1 MVAQML
7 RERLGA
13 RGVLLAR
20 ALLVLVAAGIAA
32 LLSQGCGSAIRV
44 HAEGAAISTVAI
56 EGAQGVYLSELD
68 RQMSACGDIA
78 CVEVTRSRLRTVE
91 TALDTADTA
100 VRAWRDAIEV
110 ALVAEESPALLDA
123 LLVAALRVLARWGD
137 ARTIAAP
144 YGIDLPAL
152 TLPGLNGGE

>member
-1 MVAQML
+1 MTDTK
-7 RERLGA
+7 R
-13 RGVLLAR
+13 
-20 ALLVLVAAGIAA
+20 LLVCACVILFGAA
-32 LLSQGCGSAIRV
+32 LAALTQGCGASAIRV

-68 RQMSACGDIA
+68 RQMNACGDIA

-110 ALVAEESPALLDA
+110 ALVAEESPQLLDA

-152 TLPGLNGGE
+152 TLPGGLGGVQ